1 MARRDEGSVCLRR
14 KAVFLISQHE
24 GKEAETMLLEA
35 VRSDPDREVREQ
47 GVFWLSQV
55 QTEAA
60 VAALDSVLRASQD
73 QAIQE
78 KAIFALS
85 QHNSPRAQRA
95 LQDYAR
101 RTTAPLALRENAV
114 FWLGQSSRAD
124 NGEFLRTL
132 YGSVSESSLKEKVI
146 FSLAQ
151 RGNREDARWLLQIA
165 ANDSENVEIRKK
177 AVFWAAQSG
186 GIDLPELFTLY
197 DQARDRELKEQLIF
211 AYSQSSHKGA
221 VDKLIDI
228 AKTDSDRELRK
239 KALFWLTQTKDPR
252 VPQLI
257 ADIIDKP

>member
-14 KAVFLISQHE
+14 KAVFLISQHD

-55 QTEAA
+55 RSETA

-101 RTTAPLALRENAV
+101 RTAAPLALRENAI
-114 FWLGQSSRAD
+114 FWLGQSGRAD

-132 YGSVSESSLKEKVI
+132 YGSVREPSLKEKII

-151 RGNREDARWLLQIA
+151 RGSREDARWLLQIA
-165 ANDSENVEIRKK
+165 ANGSEDVEIRKK

-186 GIDLPELFTLY
+186 GIDLPELFALY

-211 AYSQSSHKGA
+211 AYSQSSQKGA
-221 VDKLIDI
+221 VDKLIEI
-228 AKTDSDRELRK
+228 ARTDSDRELRK
-239 KALFWLTQTKDPR
+239 KALFWLSQTKDPR
-252 VPQLI
+252 VAQLI
-257 ADIIDKP
+257 ADIIDTP